1 MKNIKEKNI
10 NKSYVKSTEKINI
23 KTINRSSI
31 KSTENNQQNE

>member
-23 KTINRSSI
+23 KTITRSSI